1 MSTRQQ
7 VLAVVL
13 LVVVL
18 LPLGLAGLGGRAG
31 YGVAELVIWLAVV
44 VGLVVALLT
53 WGRGPRR
60 R

>member
-7 VLAVVL
+7 VLAVLL

-18 LPLGLAGLGGRAG
+18 LPLGLAGLGDRAG

-44 VGLVVALLT
+44 VGLVVALFT